1 MMRKNT
7 KTKNTASKLKPQ
19 GGVKAPRKAKSTL
32 LWEEEF
38 LPILKS
44 LHGNHAQRIFHRVM
58 KKSSTLRST
67 LKRRSKEYEVVFSIS
82 LPEIRR
88 LLLRAYGNKCK
99 YCSNI
104 LDVRNMVCDHMV
116 PLSNGGDSTPSNLE
130 MICKRCNTRKGPLTT
145 KEYQGVVVW
154 LSTQEEWVRG
164 YINRKLAGKDM
175 F

>member
-7 KTKNTASKLKPQ
+7 KTKNTATKLKPK

-32 LWEEEF
+32 LWEKEF
-38 LPILKS
+38 LPILKRM
-44 LHGNHAQRIFHRVM
+44 HGNHAQRIFHRVM

-67 LKRRSKEYEVVFSIS
+67 LKRRSKEYEVIFNIS

-88 LLLRAYGNKCK
+88 LLLRAYGNQCK
-99 YCSNI
+99 YCRSI

-116 PLSNGGDSTPSNLE
+116 PLSNGGDSTPKNLE

-145 KEYQGVVVW
+145 KEYQGVVSW
-154 LSTQEEWVRG
+154 LDTQKEWVRS

>member
-1 MMRKNT
+1 M
-7 KTKNTASKLKPQ
+7 KPSIKKPK

-32 LWEEEF
+32 FWEEQF

-44 LHGNHAQRIFHRVM
+44 MHGNHAQRIFHRVM

-67 LKRRSKEYEVVFSIS
+67 LKRRSKEYEVVFDIS

-88 LLLRAYGNKCK
+88 LLLRAYGSKCK
-99 YCSNI
+99 YCRDI

-116 PLSNGGDSTPSNLE
+116 PLSNGGESTTKNLE

-145 KEYQGVVVW
+145 KEYQGVVQW
-154 LSTQEEWVRG
+154 LDTQKEWVRG

>member
-1 MMRKNT
+1 M
-7 KTKNTASKLKPQ
+7 KTKPDSRRKKSK

-32 LWEEEF
+32 FWEEQF

-44 LHGNHAQRIFHRVM
+44 MHGNHAQRIFHRVM

-67 LKRRSKEYEVVFSIS
+67 LKRRSKEYEVVFDIS
-82 LPEIRR
+82 LSEIRR

-99 YCSNI
+99 YCRNI

-116 PLSNGGDSTPSNLE
+116 PLSNGGDSTPKNLE

-145 KEYQGVVVW
+145 KEYQGVVQW
-154 LSTQEEWVRG
+154 LGTQKEWVRG